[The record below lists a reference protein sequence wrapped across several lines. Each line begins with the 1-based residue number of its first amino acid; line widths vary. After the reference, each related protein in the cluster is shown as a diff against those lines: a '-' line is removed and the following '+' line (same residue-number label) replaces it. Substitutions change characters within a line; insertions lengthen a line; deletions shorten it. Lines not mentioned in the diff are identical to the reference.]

1 MQRLLLIT
9 LLLLSFPL
17 FAAGPVEGDKEPL
30 VFSST
35 EQEARFKDLTLELRC
50 LVCQNQNLAD
60 SDAPLAQDLR
70 KEIFDMLQA
79 GEGDEEIKTFMVERY
94 GDFVLY
100 RPRLTPATVFLWFS
114 PIVLFLFLVWWVIR
128 WRMRATVSD
137 TGYSELELQ
146 RARSLLSEQ
155 KPGLRSE
162 PSAKKK

>member
-1 MQRLLLIT
+1 MGISFRLVISMALLLATISAAFSRVEVA
-9 LLLLSFPL
+9 SFEDPSRQAL
-17 FAAGPVEGDKEPL
+17 Y
-30 VFSST
+30 
-35 EQEARFKDLTLELRC
+35 QEMISELRC

-60 SDAPLAQDLR
+60 SNAELAQDLR
-70 KEIFDMLQA
+70 QRTRELIEDGKSR
-79 GEGDEEIKTFMVERY
+79 EEIVDYMVARY

-155 KPGLRSE
+155 KPGFRSE